1 MTIDHDPTPIPLFQ
15 GPAKFENHIDRLQ
28 RHLGEADDLAD
39 KCSDLISGMRDYPP
53 LSPVTERL
61 VEAHA
66 LLVTA
71 ANTLAALR

>member
-1 MTIDHDPTPIPLFQ
+1 MEPDHDTTGWTPR
-15 GPAKFENHIDRLQ
+15 FENHQDRLA
-28 RHLGEADDLAD
+28 RHLTEADDLAD
-39 KCSDLISGMRDYPP
+39 KCSELITGMRDYPP

-61 VEAHA
+61 VDAHA